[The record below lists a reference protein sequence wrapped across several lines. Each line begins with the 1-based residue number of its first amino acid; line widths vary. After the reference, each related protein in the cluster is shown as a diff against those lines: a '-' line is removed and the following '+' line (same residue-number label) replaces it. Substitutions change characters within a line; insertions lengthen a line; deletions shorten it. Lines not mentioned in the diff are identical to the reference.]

1 MFYSFGSRKA
11 GIGILED
18 GKMPIRDIQLHSV
31 AVALLLVLI
40 FAVPAA
46 AQKGMGEPAGVAG
59 QAVKPPIETMSGTIK
74 DVKIGPCERT
84 TGRSLQGVHLIVQA
98 DTGKTIN
105 LHLGPEAALEDVVD
119 QLSAGQQIT
128 FEAFRTDIMPADA
141 YVAKSLKMGDTTV
154 DLRDDNLRPKWAIAA
169 QGGRG
174 GGPGMGA
181 GRGQGQGRGPG
192 PGGGGCYW

>member
-1 MFYSFGSRKA
+1 
-11 GIGILED
+11 
-18 GKMPIRDIQLHSV
+18 MPMKYFQLSL
-31 AVALLLVLI
+31 AMALLLMLM
-40 FAVPAA
+40 FAVPTA
-46 AQKGMGEPAGVAG
+46 AQKGMGEPTGVAR

-74 DVKIGPCERT
+74 DIKIGPCERT
-84 TGRSLQGVHLIVQA
+84 TGHSLEGVHLIVQA
-98 DTGKTIN
+98 DSGKTIN
-105 LHLGPEAALEDVVD
+105 LHLGPEAALEEVVD

-141 YVAKSLKMGDTTV
+141 YVAKSLKMGDTTL

-174 GGPGMGA
+174 GGPGTGA